1 MLQKIHAGVV
11 ADILQNVS
19 SWLSLVSSVLYCSI
33 RVIFLQQRALQQD
46 SILHLFVF
54 FFLSLGTM
62 QYRLLTHQR
71 H

>member
-1 MLQKIHAGVV
+1 MLQKIHVGAA
-11 ADILQNVS
+11 ADVLQNVS
-19 SWLSLVSSVLYCSI
+19 SWLSLVRNVLYCSI
-33 RVIFLQQRALQQD
+33 HVIFLQQRALQQD

-54 FFLSLGTM
+54 FFPSPGTM